1 MFNPFEIKSTDIS
14 GWVVDPSLSK
24 TDITPRAI
32 KNVKLSKI

>member
-24 TDITPRAI
+24 TDINPSAI
-32 KNVKLSKI
+32 NRIRI